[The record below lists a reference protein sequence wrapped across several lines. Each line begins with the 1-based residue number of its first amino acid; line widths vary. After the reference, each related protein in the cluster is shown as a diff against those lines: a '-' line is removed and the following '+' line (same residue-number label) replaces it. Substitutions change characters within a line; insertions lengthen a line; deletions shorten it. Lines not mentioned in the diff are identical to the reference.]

1 MPVLIAGIGTAV
13 PPHRIAQTQAAE
25 LARQYSCETP
35 DHERV
40 FNAVYWGTGV
50 ETRHSVVLQ
59 APNGDSAARQSFYG
73 DASPTTGD
81 RMRKYEEEAGTLA
94 LYWLCTSYC

>member
-50 ETRHSVVLQ
+50 ETRHSVVL
-59 APNGDSAARQSFYG
+59 NWCVK
-73 DASPTTGD
+73 
-81 RMRKYEEEAGTLA
+81 RKKPRCVHVHKYYSVG
-94 LYWLCTSYC
+94 YHVP

>member
-13 PPHRIAQTQAAE
+13 PPHRIAQAEAAAI
-25 LARQYSCETP
+25 ARQYSCETP

-50 ETRHSVVLQ
+50 ETRHSVVLRIVERRHR
-59 APNGDSAARQSFYG
+59 SAAIVLRRRQPHHARS
-73 DASPTTGD
+73 DAQV
-81 RMRKYEEEAGTLA
+81 
-94 LYWLCTSYC
+94 